1 LEARQAAPRFSA
13 LPQKACYVPL
23 SVKNTENLKGLA
35 AGFVDHEVGENPVE
49 ENVLAG
55 EIGAAVAA
63 VWDVS
68 QLIEASEE
76 LSDDPVRRLQAL
88 LVQEVK
94 PDGIDVEDGIV
105 G

>member
-1 LEARQAAPRFSA
+1 MKEDQAALCFSA
-13 LPQKACYVPL
+13 LPQNACYVPL

-35 AGFVDHEVGENPVE
+35 AGFIDHEVGENPVE
-49 ENVLAG
+49 ENLLAS

-68 QLIEASEE
+68 QRVETSEE
-76 LSDDPVRRLQAL
+76 LSDDPIRRLHAL
-88 LVQEVK
+88 LVQKVK
-94 PDGIDVEDGIV
+94 PDGVYVKNCVV